1 MGTTARIAAEE
12 KTAIEKSRLDQEATE
27 AQNLRDETEKVKL
40 EKVTE
45 VARLS
50 NEKAEKEQEIK
61 QAEQLKAIAEAEKAM
76 LDEAIATDKAC
87 IENNAAV
94 LKDLEQEKELTE
106 QNVDELTK
114 ATEKLNE
121 QKEDLS
127 TTVNELADS
136 VQKLQEEK
144 ELLEVSKQ
152 ISQTE
157 TKEVDQQAESVL
169 SLSNENVED
178 APENKTTEPITEEQV
193 EKIPEMEAEANELQ
207 PTVSVERRLST
218 EIVKQSFTDLTK
230 PETDQTEQE
239 VEQEAR
245 GEALMMIEAATS
257 SFRREELLKEKA
269 EREAAEQNVEQQVVE
284 AEVEQVEV
292 T

>member
-1 MGTTARIAAEE
+1 MLIFFRIAAEE
-12 KTAIEKSRLDQEATE
+12 KTAFEKSRLDEEATE
-27 AQNLRDETEKVKL
+27 AQHLRDETKKVKL
-40 EKVTE
+40 EKESE
-45 VARLS
+45 VARLA
-50 NEKAEKEQEIK
+50 NEKLEKEQEIK

-144 ELLEVSKQ
+144 ELLEVSKH

-157 TKEVDQQAESVL
+157 TVENKEEQVESVL
-169 SLSNENVED
+169 SLSNENAED
-178 APENKTTEPITEEQV
+178 APENKQTEPITEEQV
-193 EKIPEMEAEANELQ
+193 ENIPEMEAEANEPVMVIPKVPGGEVKSAGPGKVVVPNIEPKSALSQ
-207 PTVSVERRLST
+207 IFWDNVYVECRWVGIIL
-218 EIVKQSFTDLTK
+218 
-230 PETDQTEQE
+230 
-239 VEQEAR
+239 
-245 GEALMMIEAATS
+245 
-257 SFRREELLKEKA
+257 
-269 EREAAEQNVEQQVVE
+269 
-284 AEVEQVEV
+284 
-292 T
+292 